1 MRRME
6 DWGFPSISSALSA
19 AQQFPFHVKF
29 HTMQALLGLF
39 MAILG
44 GLFQAAPPGEAQEI
58 LAQLSKIRLDKSHIH
73 YIRDITIRRDVLTVA
88 LSRGVIAF
96 LEPINGKVTG
106 AVFIGSGEI
115 VAIPPDPIEKEQ
127 VYKFTGT
134 PVLNETF
141 ETAILR
147 FSDNTYEEI
156 SKEIADHAAEDVT
169 ANDAAQFEP
178 WDMAIAARAT
188 AVNSRLLADLL
199 EPGGKTFFLG
209 ELNGNRRGWF
219 DVVYD
224 LRAIEEVSVF
234 QVHDIGGTGITDV
247 WASFNQRSEARN
259 PEAVAHE
266 HKSAIDILSYEI
278 DGALGPDN
286 KIDAKATMRVK
297 GRAETAR
304 VLIFDVAPTL
314 RVASLM
320 TDTDR
325 VPFYQSSTTSSL
337 IAVLPDPLTRDQNLT
352 LRFTYGGPA
361 TGQEYWYP
369 AQHQQTIASVKSD
382 IPLRRNPPGTTL
394 EYSGRNVAPASY
406 HDQWLVEGLSRY
418 LAAMSA
424 DLNDPNRT
432 QVQKLLKDARDEL
445 KPVESAGPIWLG
457 RRLASTLTPSGY
469 RAVYAK
475 GVWIIHMIRMMLRQD
490 GPNPDAR
497 FLAMLEEFVE
507 TYGDRA
513 ASTWDFKSVAEKY
526 ASKKLDWF
534 FDQWVFAT
542 GLPTYATEH
551 KIEAS
556 GNEFTIEGKIEQTG
570 VPDDFTMPVPI
581 FADGQYLGTVQVGD
595 SEGQFKFRIGKKP
608 ESLTIDPEMTILTA
622 TSQ

>member
-1 MRRME
+1 
-6 DWGFPSISSALSA
+6 
-19 AQQFPFHVKF
+19 
-29 HTMQALLGLF
+29 MQAVLGLF
-39 MAILG
+39 VAIFG
-44 GLFQAAPPGEAQEI
+44 GLFQTAPPGEAQEI
-58 LAQLSKIRLDKSHIH
+58 LTQLSKIRLDKSHIQ

-88 LSRGVIAF
+88 LNRGAIAF

-147 FSDNTYEEI
+147 FTDNTYEEI
-156 SKEIADHAAEDVT
+156 RKEIADRAAEDVT

-178 WDMAIAARAT
+178 WDMAVAARA
-188 AVNSRLLADLL
+188 AALNSRLLADLL

-219 DVVYD
+219 DIVYD
-224 LRAIEEVSVF
+224 LRATEEVSVF
-234 QVHDIGGTGITDV
+234 QVHDIGGTGVTDV
-247 WASFNQRSEARN
+247 WASFNQRTEARN

-266 HKSAIDILSYEI
+266 HKSPIDILSYEI

-297 GRAETAR
+297 ARTETAR
-304 VLIFDVAPTL
+304 VLNFDLAPSL
-314 RVASLM
+314 RVVSLM
-320 TDTDR
+320 TDTDS

-337 IAVLPDPLTRDQNLT
+337 IAVLPDALKRDQNLT

-369 AQHQQTIASVKSD
+369 TQHQQTIASVKSE
-382 IPLRRNPPGTTL
+382 IALRSSPPGTTL

-424 DLNDPNRT
+424 DANDPNRT

-445 KPVESAGPIWLG
+445 KQVESAGPIWLG
-457 RRLASTLTPSGY
+457 RRLASTLAPSGY
-469 RAVYAK
+469 RAVYSK
-475 GVWIIHMIRMMLRQD
+475 GVWIIHMIRMTLRQE
-490 GPNPDAR
+490 GPNPDAK

-507 TYGDRA
+507 AYRDKA
-513 ASTWDFKSVAEKY
+513 ASTWDFRSVAEKY

-542 GLPTYATEH
+542 GLPTYATEY

-556 GNEFTIEGKIEQTG
+556 GNEFTIEGKIVQTG
-570 VPDDFTMPVPI
+570 VPDGFTMPVPV
-581 FADGQYLGTVQVGD
+581 FADAQYLGTVQVGD
-595 SEGQFKFRIGKKP
+595 SEGQFKFRVGKKP
-608 ESLTIDPEMTILTA
+608 ESLLVDPEMTILTA
-622 TSQ
+622 ASQ

>member
-1 MRRME
+1 
-6 DWGFPSISSALSA
+6 
-19 AQQFPFHVKF
+19 
-29 HTMQALLGLF
+29 MQVLLGLF

-44 GLFQAAPPGEAQEI
+44 GLFQTAPPGEAQEI
-58 LAQLSKIRLDKSHIH
+58 LTQLSKIRLDKSHIQ

-88 LSRGVIAF
+88 LNRGAIAF

-141 ETAILR
+141 ETVILR
-147 FSDNTYEEI
+147 FTDNTYEEI
-156 SKEIADHAAEDVT
+156 RKEIADRAAEDVT

-178 WDMAIAARAT
+178 WDMAVAARA
-188 AVNSRLLADLL
+188 AALNSRLLADLL

-219 DVVYD
+219 DIVYD
-224 LRAIEEVSVF
+224 LRATEEVSVF
-234 QVHDIGGTGITDV
+234 QVHDIGGTGVTDV
-247 WASFNQRSEARN
+247 WASFNQRTEARN

-266 HKSAIDILSYEI
+266 HKSPIDILSYEI

-297 GRAETAR
+297 ARTETAR
-304 VLIFDVAPTL
+304 VLNFDLAPSL
-314 RVASLM
+314 RVVSLM
-320 TDTDR
+320 TDTDS

-337 IAVLPDPLTRDQNLT
+337 IAVLPDALKRDQNLT

-369 AQHQQTIASVKSD
+369 TQHQQTIASVKSE
-382 IPLRRNPPGTTL
+382 IALRSSPPGTTL

-424 DLNDPNRT
+424 DANDPNRT
-432 QVQKLLKDARDEL
+432 QVQKLLKDARNEL

-475 GVWIIHMIRMMLRQD
+475 GVWIVHMIRMMLRQE
-490 GPNPDAR
+490 GPNPDAM

-507 TYGDRA
+507 AYRDKA
-513 ASTWDFKSVAEKY
+513 ASTWDFRSVAEKY

-542 GLPTYATEH
+542 GLPTYATEY

-556 GNEFTIEGKIEQTG
+556 GNEFTIEGKIVQTG
-570 VPDDFTMPVPI
+570 VPDGFTMPVPV
-581 FADGQYLGTVQVGD
+581 FADAQYLGTVQVGD
-595 SEGQFKFRIGKKP
+595 SEGQFKFRVGKKP
-608 ESLTIDPEMTILTA
+608 ESLLVDPEMTILTA
-622 TSQ
+622 ASP

>member
-1 MRRME
+1 
-6 DWGFPSISSALSA
+6 
-19 AQQFPFHVKF
+19 
-29 HTMQALLGLF
+29 MQALLGLF

-147 FSDNTYEEI
+147 FTDNTYEEI

-304 VLIFDVAPTL
+304 VLIFDLAPTL

-320 TDTDR
+320 TDTDS

-337 IAVLPDPLTRDQNLT
+337 IAVLPDPLKRDQNLT

>member
-1 MRRME
+1 
-6 DWGFPSISSALSA
+6 
-19 AQQFPFHVKF
+19 
-29 HTMQALLGLF
+29 MQAVLGLF
-39 MAILG
+39 VAIFG
-44 GLFQAAPPGEAQEI
+44 GLFQTAPPGEAQGI
-58 LAQLSKIRLDKSHIH
+58 LTQLSKIRLDKSHIQ

-88 LSRGVIAF
+88 LNRGAIAF

-147 FSDNTYEEI
+147 FTDNTYEEI
-156 SKEIADHAAEDVT
+156 RKEIADRAAEDVT

-178 WDMAIAARAT
+178 WDMAVAARA
-188 AVNSRLLADLL
+188 AALNSRLLADLL

-219 DVVYD
+219 DIVYD
-224 LRAIEEVSVF
+224 LRATEEFSVF
-234 QVHDIGGTGITDV
+234 QVHDIGGTGVTDV
-247 WASFNQRSEARN
+247 WASFNQRTEARN

-266 HKSAIDILSYEI
+266 HKSPIDILSYEI

-297 GRAETAR
+297 ARTETAR
-304 VLIFDVAPTL
+304 VLNFDLAPSL
-314 RVASLM
+314 RVVSLM
-320 TDTDR
+320 TDTDS

-337 IAVLPDPLTRDQNLT
+337 IAVLPDGLKRDQNLT

-369 AQHQQTIASVKSD
+369 TQHQQTIASVKSE
-382 IPLRRNPPGTTL
+382 IALRSSPPGTTL

-424 DLNDPNRT
+424 DANDPNRT

-445 KPVESAGPIWLG
+445 KQVESAGPIWLG
-457 RRLASTLTPSGY
+457 RRLASTLAPSGY
-469 RAVYAK
+469 RAVYSK
-475 GVWIIHMIRMMLRQD
+475 GVWIIHMIRMTLRQE
-490 GPNPDAR
+490 GPNPDAK

-507 TYGDRA
+507 AYRDKA
-513 ASTWDFKSVAEKY
+513 ASTWDFRSVAEKY

-542 GLPTYATEH
+542 GLPTYATEY

-556 GNEFTIEGKIEQTG
+556 GNEFTIEGKIVQTG
-570 VPDDFTMPVPI
+570 VPDGFTMPVPV
-581 FADGQYLGTVQVGD
+581 FADAQYLGTVQVGD
-595 SEGQFKFRIGKKP
+595 SEGQFKFRVGKKP
-608 ESLTIDPEMTILTA
+608 ESLLVDPEMTILTA
-622 TSQ
+622 ASP

>member
-1 MRRME
+1 
-6 DWGFPSISSALSA
+6 
-19 AQQFPFHVKF
+19 
-29 HTMQALLGLF
+29 MQAVLGLF

-44 GLFQAAPPGEAQEI
+44 GLFQTAPPGEPQEI
-58 LAQLSKIRLDKSHIH
+58 LTQLSKIRLDKSHIH
-73 YIRDITIRRDVLTVA
+73 YIRDITIRRDVLTIA
-88 LSRGVIAF
+88 LNRGAIAF

-134 PVLNETF
+134 PILNETF

-147 FSDNTYEEI
+147 FTDNTYEEI
-156 SKEIADHAAEDVT
+156 SKEIADHATEDVT
-169 ANDAAQFEP
+169 ANDAAQFER
-178 WDMAIAARAT
+178 WDMALAARAT
-188 AVNSRLLADLL
+188 ALNLRLLADLL

-209 ELNGNRRGWF
+209 ELNGNKRGWF

-234 QVHDIGGTGITDV
+234 QVHDIGGAAVTDV

-259 PEAVAHE
+259 AEAVAHE

-297 GRAETAR
+297 GRTETAR
-304 VLIFDVAPTL
+304 VLNFDLAPSL

-320 TDTDR
+320 TDTDS

-337 IAVLPDPLTRDQNLT
+337 IAVLPDPLKRDQSLT

-369 AQHQQTIASVKSD
+369 TQHQQMIASVKSA
-382 IPLRRNPPGTTL
+382 IPLGSNPPGTTL
-394 EYSGRNVAPASY
+394 EYSARNVAPASY

-424 DLNDPNRT
+424 DANDPNRT

-475 GVWIIHMIRMMLRQD
+475 GVWIVHMIRMMLRQD
-490 GPNPDAR
+490 GPNPDAK

-507 TYGDRA
+507 AYRDKA

-542 GLPTYATEH
+542 GLPSYSTEH

-556 GNEFTIEGKIEQTG
+556 GNEFTIQGKVEQTG
-570 VPDDFTMPVPI
+570 VPDSFIMPVPI

-595 SEGQFKFRIGKKP
+595 SEGQFKFRVSNKP
-608 ESLTIDPEMTILTA
+608 ALLTVDPEMTILTA

>member
-1 MRRME
+1 
-6 DWGFPSISSALSA
+6 
-19 AQQFPFHVKF
+19 
-29 HTMQALLGLF
+29 MQAVLGLF

-44 GLFQAAPPGEAQEI
+44 GLFQTAPPGEPQEI
-58 LAQLSKIRLDKSHIH
+58 LTQLSKIRLDKSHIH
-73 YIRDITIRRDVLTVA
+73 YIRDITIRRDVLTIA
-88 LSRGVIAF
+88 LNRGAIAF

-134 PVLNETF
+134 PILNETF

-147 FSDNTYEEI
+147 FTDNTYEEI
-156 SKEIADHAAEDVT
+156 KKEIADHATEDVT
-169 ANDAAQFEP
+169 ANDAAQFDP
-178 WDMAIAARAT
+178 WDMALAARAT
-188 AVNSRLLADLL
+188 ALNLRLLADFL

-209 ELNGNRRGWF
+209 ELNGNKRGWF

-224 LRAIEEVSVF
+224 LRSIEEVSVF
-234 QVHDIGGTGITDV
+234 QVHDIGGAAVTDV

-297 GRAETAR
+297 GRTETAR
-304 VLIFDVAPTL
+304 VLNFDLAPSL

-320 TDTDR
+320 TDTDS

-337 IAVLPDPLTRDQNLT
+337 IAVLPDPLKRDQSLT

-369 AQHQQTIASVKSD
+369 TQHQQMIASVKSA
-382 IPLRRNPPGTTL
+382 IPLGSSPPGTTL
-394 EYSGRNVAPASY
+394 EYSARNLAPASY

-424 DLNDPNRT
+424 DANDPNRS

-457 RRLASTLTPSGY
+457 RRLSSTLTPSGY

-475 GVWIIHMIRMMLRQD
+475 GVWIVHMIRMMLRQD
-490 GPNPDAR
+490 GPNPDAK

-507 TYGDRA
+507 AYRDKA
-513 ASTWDFKSVAEKY
+513 VSTWDFKSVTEKY

-542 GLPTYATEH
+542 GLPSYSTEH

-556 GNEFTIEGKIEQTG
+556 GNEFTIQGKVEQTG
-570 VPDDFTMPVPI
+570 VPDSFTMPVPI

-595 SEGQFKFRIGKKP
+595 SEGQFKFRVSNKP
-608 ESLTIDPEMTILTA
+608 ALLTVDPEMTILTA

>member
-1 MRRME
+1 
-6 DWGFPSISSALSA
+6 
-19 AQQFPFHVKF
+19 
-29 HTMQALLGLF
+29 MQAVLGLF

-96 LEPINGKVTG
+96 LEPVNGKVTG

-147 FSDNTYEEI
+147 FTDNTYEEI

-178 WDMAIAARAT
+178 WDMAIAARAP

-234 QVHDIGGTGITDV
+234 QVHDIGGTGVTDV

-297 GRAETAR
+297 GRADTAR
-304 VLIFDVAPTL
+304 VLIFDLAPTL

-320 TDTDR
+320 TDTDS

-337 IAVLPDPLTRDQNLT
+337 IAVLPDPLKRDQNLT
-352 LRFTYGGPA
+352 LRFAYGGPA

-581 FADGQYLGTVQVGD
+581 FADGQYLGTVQVSD
-595 SEGQFKFRIGKKP
+595 SEGQFKFRVSKKP
-608 ESLTIDPEMTILTA
+608 ELLTVDAEMTILTA

>member
-1 MRRME
+1 
-6 DWGFPSISSALSA
+6 
-19 AQQFPFHVKF
+19 
-29 HTMQALLGLF
+29 MQAVLGLF

-44 GLFQAAPPGEAQEI
+44 GLFQTAPPGEPQEI
-58 LAQLSKIRLDKSHIH
+58 LTQLSKIRLDKSHIH
-73 YIRDITIRRDVLTVA
+73 YIRDITIRRDVLTIA
-88 LSRGVIAF
+88 LNRGAIAF

-106 AVFIGSGEI
+106 AVFIGNGEI

-134 PVLNETF
+134 PILNEIF

-147 FSDNTYEEI
+147 FTDDTYEEI
-156 SKEIADHAAEDVT
+156 KKEIADHATEDVT
-169 ANDAAQFEP
+169 ANDAAQFDP
-178 WDMAIAARAT
+178 WDMALAARAT
-188 AVNSRLLADLL
+188 ALNLRLLADFL

-209 ELNGNRRGWF
+209 ELNGNKRGWF

-224 LRAIEEVSVF
+224 LRSIEEVSVF
-234 QVHDIGGTGITDV
+234 QVHDIGGAAVTDV

-286 KIDAKATMRVK
+286 KIDAKATIRVK
-297 GRAETAR
+297 GRSETAR
-304 VLIFDVAPTL
+304 VLNFDLAPSL

-320 TDTDR
+320 TDTDS

-337 IAVLPDPLTRDQNLT
+337 IAVLPDPLKRDQILT

-369 AQHQQTIASVKSD
+369 TQHQQMIASVKSA
-382 IPLRRNPPGTTL
+382 IPLGSNSPGTTL
-394 EYSGRNVAPASY
+394 EYSARNVAPASY

-418 LAAMSA
+418 LAAISA
-424 DLNDPNRT
+424 DTNDPNRT

-457 RRLASTLTPSGY
+457 RRLGSTLTPSGY

-475 GVWIIHMIRMMLRQD
+475 GVWIVHMIRMMLRQD
-490 GPNPDAR
+490 GPNPDAK

-507 TYGDRA
+507 AYRDKA

-542 GLPTYATEH
+542 GLPSYSTEH

-556 GNEFTIEGKIEQTG
+556 GNEFTIQGKVEQTG
-570 VPDDFTMPVPI
+570 VPDGFTMPVPI

-595 SEGQFKFRIGKKP
+595 SEGQFKFRVSNKP
-608 ESLTIDPEMTILTA
+608 ALLTVDPEMTILTA

>member
-1 MRRME
+1 MR
-6 DWGFPSISSALSA
+6 A
-19 AQQFPFHVKF
+19 V
-29 HTMQALLGLF
+29 LGLF
-39 MAILG
+39 MAIFG
-44 GLFQAAPPGEAQEI
+44 GLFQTAPPGEAQEI
-58 LAQLSKIRLDKSHIH
+58 LTQLSKIRLDKSHIH

-88 LSRGVIAF
+88 LNRGAIAF

-147 FSDNTYEEI
+147 FTDNTYEEI
-156 SKEIADHAAEDVT
+156 RKEIADHASEDVT

-178 WDMAIAARAT
+178 WDMAVAARAT
-188 AVNSRLLADLL
+188 ALNLRLLTDLL
-199 EPGGKTFFLG
+199 EPDGKTFFLG

-234 QVHDIGGTGITDV
+234 QVHDIGGTGVTDV

-266 HKSAIDILSYEI
+266 HKSPIDILSYEI
-278 DGALGPDN
+278 DGGLSPDS

-297 GRAETAR
+297 GRTETAR
-304 VLIFDVAPTL
+304 VLNFDLTPSL

-320 TDTDR
+320 TDTDS
-325 VPFYQSSTTSSL
+325 VPFYQSSTTNSL
-337 IAVLPDPLTRDQNLT
+337 IAVLPDPLKRDQSLT

-369 AQHQQTIASVKSD
+369 TQHQQTIASVKSE
-382 IPLRRNPPGTTL
+382 IALRSNPPGTTL
-394 EYSGRNVAPASY
+394 EYSGRTVAPASY

-418 LAAMSA
+418 LAAMFA
-424 DLNDPNRT
+424 DASDPKGT

-445 KPVESAGPIWLG
+445 KPIESAGPIWLG

-469 RAVYAK
+469 RAVYSK
-475 GVWIIHMIRMMLRQD
+475 GVWIIHMIRMMLRQE
-490 GPNPDAR
+490 GLNPDAK

-507 TYGDRA
+507 SYRDKA
-513 ASTWDFKSVAEKY
+513 ASTWDFKSVVEKY

-542 GLPTYATEH
+542 GLPSYSTKH

-570 VPDDFTMPVPI
+570 VSDDFTMPVPI
-581 FADGQYLGTVQVGD
+581 FADGQYLGTVQVSD
-595 SEGQFKFRIGKKP
+595 SEGQFKFRVSKKP
-608 ESLTIDPEMTILTA
+608 ELLTVDAEMTILTA

>member
-1 MRRME
+1 
-6 DWGFPSISSALSA
+6 
-19 AQQFPFHVKF
+19 
-29 HTMQALLGLF
+29 MQAVLGLF
-39 MAILG
+39 VAIFG
-44 GLFQAAPPGEAQEI
+44 GLFQTAPPGEAQEI
-58 LAQLSKIRLDKSHIH
+58 LTQLSKIRLDKSHIQ

-88 LSRGVIAF
+88 LNRGAIAF

-134 PVLNETF
+134 PVLNEAF

-147 FSDNTYEEI
+147 FTDNTYEEI
-156 SKEIADHAAEDVT
+156 RKEIADRAAEDVT

-178 WDMAIAARAT
+178 WDMAVAARA
-188 AVNSRLLADLL
+188 AALNSRLLADLL

-219 DVVYD
+219 DIVYD
-224 LRAIEEVSVF
+224 LRATEEVSVF
-234 QVHDIGGTGITDV
+234 QVHDIGGTGVTDV
-247 WASFNQRSEARN
+247 WASFNQRTEARN

-266 HKSAIDILSYEI
+266 HKSPIDILSYEI

-297 GRAETAR
+297 ARTETAR
-304 VLIFDVAPTL
+304 VLNFDLAPSL
-314 RVASLM
+314 RVVSLM
-320 TDTDR
+320 TDTDS

-337 IAVLPDPLTRDQNLT
+337 IAVLPDALKRDQNLT

-369 AQHQQTIASVKSD
+369 TQHQQTIASVKSE
-382 IPLRRNPPGTTL
+382 IALRSSPPGTTL

-424 DLNDPNRT
+424 DANDPNRT

-445 KPVESAGPIWLG
+445 KQVESAGPIWLG
-457 RRLASTLTPSGY
+457 RRLASTLAPSGY
-469 RAVYAK
+469 RAVYSK
-475 GVWIIHMIRMMLRQD
+475 GVWIIHMIRMTLRQE
-490 GPNPDAR
+490 GPNPDAK

-507 TYGDRA
+507 AYRDKA
-513 ASTWDFKSVAEKY
+513 ASTWDFRSVAEKY

-542 GLPTYATEH
+542 GLPTYATEY

-556 GNEFTIEGKIEQTG
+556 GNEFTIEGKIVQTG
-570 VPDDFTMPVPI
+570 VPDGFTMPVPV
-581 FADGQYLGTVQVGD
+581 FADAQYLGTVQVGD
-595 SEGQFKFRIGKKP
+595 SEGQFKFRVGKKP
-608 ESLTIDPEMTILTA
+608 ESLLVDPEMTILTA
-622 TSQ
+622 ASP

>member
-1 MRRME
+1 
-6 DWGFPSISSALSA
+6 
-19 AQQFPFHVKF
+19 
-29 HTMQALLGLF
+29 MQAVLGLF

-44 GLFQAAPPGEAQEI
+44 GLFQTAPPGEPQEI
-58 LAQLSKIRLDKSHIH
+58 LTQLSKIRLDKSHIH
-73 YIRDITIRRDVLTVA
+73 YIRDITIRRDVLTIA
-88 LSRGVIAF
+88 LNRGAIAF

-106 AVFIGSGEI
+106 AVFIGNGEI

-134 PVLNETF
+134 PILNEIF

-147 FSDNTYEEI
+147 FTDDTYEEI
-156 SKEIADHAAEDVT
+156 KKEIADHATEDVT
-169 ANDAAQFEP
+169 ANDAAQFDP
-178 WDMAIAARAT
+178 WDMALAARAT
-188 AVNSRLLADLL
+188 ALNLRLLADFL

-209 ELNGNRRGWF
+209 ELNGNKRGWF

-234 QVHDIGGTGITDV
+234 QVHDIGGAAVTDV

-278 DGALGPDN
+278 DGALGSDN
-286 KIDAKATMRVK
+286 KIDAKATIRVK
-297 GRAETAR
+297 GRSETAR
-304 VLIFDVAPTL
+304 VLNFDLAPSL

-320 TDTDR
+320 TDTDS

-337 IAVLPDPLTRDQNLT
+337 IAVLPDPLKRDQILT

-369 AQHQQTIASVKSD
+369 TQHQQMIASVKSA
-382 IPLRRNPPGTTL
+382 IPLGSNSPGTTL
-394 EYSGRNVAPASY
+394 EYSARNVAPASY

-424 DLNDPNRT
+424 DANDPNRT

-457 RRLASTLTPSGY
+457 RRLGSTLTPSGY

-475 GVWIIHMIRMMLRQD
+475 GVWIVHMIRMMLRQD
-490 GPNPDAR
+490 GPNPDAK

-507 TYGDRA
+507 AYRDKA

-526 ASKKLDWF
+526 ASRKLDWF

-542 GLPTYATEH
+542 GLPSYSTEH

-556 GNEFTIEGKIEQTG
+556 GNEFTIQGKVEQTG
-570 VPDDFTMPVPI
+570 VPDGFTMPVPI

-595 SEGQFKFRIGKKP
+595 SEGQFKFRVSNKP
-608 ESLTIDPEMTILTA
+608 ALLTVDPEMTILTA

>member
-1 MRRME
+1 
-6 DWGFPSISSALSA
+6 
-19 AQQFPFHVKF
+19 
-29 HTMQALLGLF
+29 MQAVLGLF
-39 MAILG
+39 VAIFG
-44 GLFQAAPPGEAQEI
+44 GLFQTAPPGEAQEI
-58 LAQLSKIRLDKSHIH
+58 LTQLSKIRLDKSHIQ

-88 LSRGVIAF
+88 LNRGAIAF

-147 FSDNTYEEI
+147 FTDNTYEEI
-156 SKEIADHAAEDVT
+156 RKEIADRAAEDVT

-178 WDMAIAARAT
+178 WDMAVAARA
-188 AVNSRLLADLL
+188 AALNSRLLADLL

-219 DVVYD
+219 DIVYD
-224 LRAIEEVSVF
+224 LRATEEVSVF
-234 QVHDIGGTGITDV
+234 QVHDIGGTGVTDV
-247 WASFNQRSEARN
+247 WASFNQRTEARN

-266 HKSAIDILSYEI
+266 HKSPIDILSYEI

-297 GRAETAR
+297 ARTETAR
-304 VLIFDVAPTL
+304 VLNFDLAPSL
-314 RVASLM
+314 RVVSLM
-320 TDTDR
+320 TDTDS

-337 IAVLPDPLTRDQNLT
+337 IAVLPDPLKRDQSLT

-361 TGQEYWYP
+361 TAQEYWYP
-369 AQHQQTIASVKSD
+369 TQHQQMVASVKSD
-382 IPLRRNPPGTTL
+382 IPLRSNRPGTTL

-424 DLNDPNRT
+424 DANDPNRT
-432 QVQKLLKDARDEL
+432 QVQKLLKDSRDEL

-490 GPNPDAR
+490 GPNPDAK

-507 TYGDRA
+507 AYRDKA
-513 ASTWDFKSVAEKY
+513 ASTWDFRSVAEKY

-542 GLPTYATEH
+542 GLPTYATEY

-556 GNEFTIEGKIEQTG
+556 GNEFTIEGKIVQTG
-570 VPDDFTMPVPI
+570 VPDGFTMPVPV
-581 FADGQYLGTVQVGD
+581 FADAQYLGTVQVGD
-595 SEGQFKFRIGKKP
+595 SEGQFKFRVGKKP
-608 ESLTIDPEMTILTA
+608 ESLLVDPEMTILTA
-622 TSQ
+622 ASQ

>member
-1 MRRME
+1 
-6 DWGFPSISSALSA
+6 
-19 AQQFPFHVKF
+19 
-29 HTMQALLGLF
+29 MQAVLGLF
-39 MAILG
+39 MAIFG
-44 GLFQAAPPGEAQEI
+44 GLFQTAPPGEAQEI
-58 LAQLSKIRLDKSHIH
+58 LTQLSKIRLDKSHIH
-73 YIRDITIRRDVLTVA
+73 YIRDITIRRDVLTIA
-88 LSRGVIAF
+88 LNRGAIAF

-106 AVFIGSGEI
+106 AVFIGGGEI

-147 FSDNTYEEI
+147 FTDNTYEEI
-156 SKEIADHAAEDVT
+156 RKEIADRAAEDVT

-178 WDMAIAARAT
+178 WDMAVAARA
-188 AVNSRLLADLL
+188 AALNSRLLADLL

-219 DVVYD
+219 DIVYD
-224 LRAIEEVSVF
+224 LRATEEVSVF
-234 QVHDIGGTGITDV
+234 QVHDIGGTGVTDV
-247 WASFNQRSEARN
+247 WASFNQRTEARN

-266 HKSAIDILSYEI
+266 HKSPIDILSYEI

-297 GRAETAR
+297 ARTETAR
-304 VLIFDVAPTL
+304 VLNFDLAPSL
-314 RVASLM
+314 RVVSLM
-320 TDTDR
+320 TDTDS

-337 IAVLPDPLTRDQNLT
+337 IAVLPDALKRDQNLT

-369 AQHQQTIASVKSD
+369 TQHQQTIASVKSE
-382 IPLRRNPPGTTL
+382 IALRSSPPGTTL

-424 DLNDPNRT
+424 DANDPNRT

-445 KPVESAGPIWLG
+445 KQVESAGPIWLG
-457 RRLASTLTPSGY
+457 RRLASTLAPSGY
-469 RAVYAK
+469 HAVYSK
-475 GVWIIHMIRMMLRQD
+475 GVWIIHMIRMMLRQE
-490 GPNPDAR
+490 GPNPDAK

-507 TYGDRA
+507 AYRDKA
-513 ASTWDFKSVAEKY
+513 ASTWDFRSVAEKY

-542 GLPTYATEH
+542 GLPTYATEY

-556 GNEFTIEGKIEQTG
+556 GNEFTIEGKIVQTG
-570 VPDDFTMPVPI
+570 VPDGFTMPVPV
-581 FADGQYLGTVQVGD
+581 FADAQYLGTVQVGD
-595 SEGQFKFRIGKKP
+595 SEGQFKFRVGKKP
-608 ESLTIDPEMTILTA
+608 ESLLVDPEMTILTA
-622 TSQ
+622 ASQ